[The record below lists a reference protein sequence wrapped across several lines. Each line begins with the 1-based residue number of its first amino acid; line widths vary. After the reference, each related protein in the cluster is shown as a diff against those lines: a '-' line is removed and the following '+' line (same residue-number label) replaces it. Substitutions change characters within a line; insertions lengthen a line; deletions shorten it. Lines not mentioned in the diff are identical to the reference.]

1 MNAVQDPRKSIID
14 VLAAGFAAH
23 GFVLKRGRAFEK
35 AGADGL
41 LYRYNVNL
49 SKRKGWHALHL
60 TLEVLDRP
68 LMAEVNRILARVLDD
83 DSYDYP
89 DSWSRKIVESTKAG
103 RIRNQVVAGLTDW
116 RELRDA
122 GESLQDFNGR
132 FSLWLYAF
140 DDIGERADWREQL
153 STSIE
158 LSVRWFERAGT
169 LEWII
174 ENTELPALYLLKRQG
189 RDPELAEK
197 YAYLQQR
204 VADRKELAL
213 FCKCLNL

>member
-1 MNAVQDPRKSIID
+1 MNAVQDLRKTITD
-14 VLAAGFAAH
+14 VLAAGFATH
-23 GFVLKRGRAFEK
+23 GFALKRGRAFEK

-49 SKRKGWHALHL
+49 SKRKGWYALHL
-60 TLEVLDRP
+60 TLEVLDRQ

-89 DSWSRKIVESTKAG
+89 DSWSREIVEATKAG

-132 FSLWLYAF
+132 FSLWLYTF

-169 LEWII
+169 REWII

-189 RDPELAEK
+189 RGRELAEK

-213 FCKCLNL
+213 FY

>member
-1 MNAVQDPRKSIID
+1 MNAVQDPRKTITD
-14 VLAAGFAAH
+14 ALAAGFATH
-23 GFVLKRGRAFEK
+23 GFALKRGRSFEK
-35 AGADGL
+35 VDADGL

-60 TLEVLDRP
+60 TLEVLDRA

-83 DSYDYP
+83 DAYDYP
-89 DSWSRKIVESTKAG
+89 DNWSREIVEATKAD

-116 RELRDA
+116 RELRNA

-132 FSLWLYAF
+132 FSLWLHAF
-140 DDIGERADWREQL
+140 DEVGERADWREQL

-158 LSVRWFERAGT
+158 LSLRWFARAGT
-169 LEWII
+169 REWII

-189 RDPELAEK
+189 RNPELAEK
-197 YAYLQQR
+197 YASLQQR
-204 VADRKELAL
+204 VADPRELAL
-213 FCKCLNL
+213 FYKYLNL